1 MKFYIKLTLYILA
14 TVLTFANP
22 TSANAKAHYLPLKS
36 DPLIEL
42 ELEKLA
48 TIAQMPALAKPYH
61 INTVQIYLEKIKASH
76 PSLYQKIKHY
86 LARYNKDYQITQ
98 LSIEGSY
105 SNRPDKSLPNQ
116 RGRTTDSNLQAS
128 VAGYWAIN
136 DSLNLSLGANI
147 YDGSGGI
154 QPRNSYI
161 SYNNPYTQIDI
172 GYKEIWL
179 SPLQESAM
187 LLSTNAKPI
196 ARFNIS
202 SPTPWTDYNLRYD
215 VSFGKLEE
223 QQGIRFEDD
232 RFPGKPGFLTMHFSA
247 QPLSWWT
254 LGASRTM
261 MFGGGERE
269 VNLSALWEAII
280 DPVSGDNCGGA
291 SDLQDCNKE
300 VGNQQASVSSKF
312 DFSVGMP
319 VSLYI
324 ELAGEDTN
332 DFKAY
337 KLGNKAYNLGFWLPY
352 LTSNSS
358 LLIEHQLVENAW
370 YTHHIY
376 QEGYRNDLSSMGHWW
391 GNEKSISDKI
401 GSQITSLRFNQNIND
416 FISFDAKLVTFIN
429 KNVGSEAPSN
439 ESVYSRGHELTFGLS
454 EYNENA
460 VWRYEL
466 YLGRDNFGKDF
477 SRVSVR
483 YSWQ

>member
-1 MKFYIKLTLYILA
+1 MKLYIKLTLYILA

-22 TSANAKAHYLPLKS
+22 TSASSKAHYLPLKS

-61 INTVQIYLEKIKASH
+61 INTVEIYLEKIKASH

-223 QQGIRFEDD
+223 MQGIRFGDEAK
-232 RFPGKPGFLTMHFSA
+232 PGKPGFLTMHFSV
-247 QPLSWWT
+247 QPFNWWT
-254 LGASRTM
+254 LGATRTM
-261 MFGGGERE
+261 VFGGGDRS
-269 VNLSALWEAII
+269 VGLADVWDAII
-280 DPVSGDNCGGA
+280 DPINSDNCGGE
-291 SDLQDCNKE
+291 SDLQDCDE
-300 VGNQQASVSSKF
+300 EFGNQQASISNRF
-312 DFSVGMP
+312 DFRMGMP
-319 VSLYI
+319 ISIYA
-324 ELAGEDTN
+324 ELAGEDSGG
-332 DFKAY
+332 FRWYA
-337 KLGNKAYNLGFWLPY
+337 LGNRAYNLGVFLPE
-352 LTSNSS
+352 LTQDSS
-358 LLIEHQLVENAW
+358 LSLEYQLVRTAW
-370 YTHHIY
+370 YGHHLY
-376 QEGYRNDLSSMGHWW
+376 QEGYRNDLSVMGHWW
-391 GNEKSISDKI
+391 GNEKQFNDGIGAKIFTTRYNLQLSDA
-401 GSQITSLRFNQNIND
+401 TRFD
-416 FISFDAKLVTFIN
+416 VKLASFEN
-429 KNVGSEAPSN
+429 KNYGTPGQYD
-439 ESVYSRGHELTFGLS
+439 ESKYSTAYELTLGLS
-454 EYNENA
+454 ELKSDS